1 MRSADRHFRPHRKP
15 DSTQLTLYS
24 MINSSNHSSSTPAA
38 LKRTRVS
45 GSVGVQNKTE
55 LRFPTARKG
64 IGHVKLGRK
73 RRRRRGSRKRRRSRG
88 RRMVSVCSD
97 TFVDGP
103 SVTVHNDRGSVS
115 DHSGA
120 DLGSG
125 ADPGPARVPG
135 HQRGRSPGGECIRF
149 GEPASVDR
157 LFERI
162 DQVLEGC
169 GRPRPPSPHLWFSL
183 QVSWRTTNTPRR

>member
-1 MRSADRHFRPHRKP
+1 MRSADRHFRPHRKL

-24 MINSSNHSSSTPAA
+24 MINSTNHSSSTPAV

-103 SVTVHNDRGSVS
+103 SVTVHNERGSVS

-135 HQRGRSPGGECIRF
+135 HQRGRSPGGECSAPVCLPDSSGPESRQLLIGFLKRSIRYWRVVA
-149 GEPASVDR
+149 GPAHRLLTCGSVCR
-157 LFERI
+157 
-162 DQVLEGC
+162 
-169 GRPRPPSPHLWFSL
+169 
-183 QVSWRTTNTPRR
+183 